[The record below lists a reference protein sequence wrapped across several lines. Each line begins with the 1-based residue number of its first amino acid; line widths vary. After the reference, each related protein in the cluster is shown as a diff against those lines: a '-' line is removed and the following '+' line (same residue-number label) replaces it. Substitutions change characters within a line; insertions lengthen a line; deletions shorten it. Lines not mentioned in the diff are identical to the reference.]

1 MKRRKQLFSII
12 LLVCLVSGQVLGCSK
27 REESNSLKVA
37 GITKSPLYLPLFVAQ
52 EKNMFKDV
60 DVEFINTTGGDIV
73 NTMLQSGEIDIA
85 FNSLNVCMN
94 NGEDEKEKV
103 VAIGELSNRGG
114 ITLISK
120 VPAEEIK
127 TIVSAKKGGLPNNIL
142 EYYTNYDIVANLSPQ
157 DGVTYFLNN
166 EVDAIM
172 AFEPFATK
180 LRAQGYMSCSMNEM
194 YTPLPFVAIIAKNKN
209 ITQQKYITFLEG
221 IKEATKYIY
230 ENDSKEVATLVAK
243 RMEQEDIEVLT
254 EVIETFK
261 KDNVWCKDI
270 TLNKEEYEYFV
281 QLSQH
286 KNIAYS
292 DIFKNIL
299 E

>member
-1 MKRRKQLFSII
+1 MKRRKRLFSII
-12 LLVCLVSGQVLGCSK
+12 LLVCLVSGQVLGCTK

-52 EKNMFKDV
+52 EKNMFKEV

-103 VAIGELSNRGG
+103 VAIGELNNRGG

-120 VPAEEIK
+120 VPIEEIK

-180 LRAQGYMSCSMNEM
+180 LRAQGYRSCSMNEI

-230 ENDSKEVATLVAK
+230 ENDSKEVATLVVK

-261 KDNVWCKDI
+261 NDNVWCKDI
-270 TLNKEEYEYFV
+270 TLNKEEYDYFV